1 MNATKQLKDAVFFT
15 ALNLSDLEQRKLFL
29 DLELWSGGGAGRL
42 ATGAPSVRHR
52 CGIGAGLGF
61 KTEILKGFYHS
72 ARRWPMKSGYAGV
85 GDKTSNPEG
94 VESVCGGCGFNPFRV
109 GKYAGQFPGVGAARQ
124 RRAG

>member
-1 MNATKQLKDAVFFT
+1 MNATKQLEDAVFFT

-29 DLELWSGGGAGRL
+29 DLELWSGVARGGW
-42 ATGAPSVRHR
+42 PPERHR

-109 GKYAGQFPGVGAARQ
+109 GKYAGRFPGVGAARQ

>member
-1 MNATKQLKDAVFFT
+1 MNATKQLEDAVFFT

-29 DLELWSGGGAGRL
+29 DLELWSGVVRDGW
-42 ATGAPSVRHR
+42 PPERHR

-85 GDKTSNPEG
+85 GDKTSNTEG

-109 GKYAGQFPGVGAARQ
+109 GKYAGRFPGVGAARQ